1 MALLYRFPLVRL
13 ALALLV
19 THAPLAAAC
28 PTNVPGG
35 LQSEPV
41 GEEIVANGLPMR
53 IRQVTS
59 KEAVS
64 DILDRAEQQWKDDR
78 YVVTRQHVGN
88 WDVVSARSGEC
99 NTTLQLMD
107 RNGATVGYF
116 GVADPKRQADWLPKK
131 LKIKLP
137 GNIEL
142 GSTVASNDSG
152 RSGMTI
158 AFSTKRSVMDIND
171 YFMHALQDA
180 GWTALRSHELRK
192 SPTELARVVS
202 AQREHDQV
210 SIVLWDDGRTRAIV
224 NISEAL

>member
-1 MALLYRFPLVRL
+1 MAPLHRFPLAGL
-13 ALALLV
+13 ALALLLTQAV
-19 THAPLAAAC
+19 PAAAC
-28 PTNVPGG
+28 PTTVPGG
-35 LQSEPV
+35 MRSEPV
-41 GEEIVANGLPMR
+41 GEEIIANGLPMR

-59 KEAVS
+59 KEAS
-64 DILDRAEQQWKDDR
+64 LGILDRVEQQWKDDR
-78 YVVTRQHVGN
+78 YTVTRQRVGT
-88 WDVVSARSGEC
+88 WDVVSARSAEC

-107 RNGATVGYF
+107 RDGAAVGYF
-116 GVADPKRQADWLPKK
+116 GVADPKRQAEWLPKK
-131 LKIKLP
+131 LKVKLP

-152 RSGMTI
+152 RNGLTI

-180 GWTALRSHELRK
+180 GWSALQSHELRK
-192 SPTELARVVS
+192 SPTEFARVVS
-202 AQREHDQV
+202 AQRERDQI